1 MLQQTIGSSSAGA
14 NFIAN
19 VYKALLELISNHNQ
33 NSQSVPF
40 GKLSYYICCI
50 EQSMYKFIAN
60 RLFFAL
66 AIGATARIF
75 PGIELDGL
83 ASALILGFVL
93 SLLDWLLKPV
103 LVLLTLPVTLF
114 TFGLWLFVI
123 NTLLVMLASW
133 LVTGFEVETF
143 GAALIF
149 SFAISCINALLDYLF
164 AK

>member
-1 MLQQTIGSSSAGA
+1 
-14 NFIAN
+14 
-19 VYKALLELISNHNQ
+19 
-33 NSQSVPF
+33 
-40 GKLSYYICCI
+40 
-50 EQSMYKFIAN
+50 MYKFIAN